1 MKKLLLIPAIFA
13 SLMTATTQA
22 PQSALAGGIGN
33 NHIGP
38 SVTFGG
44 GQSVF
49 GVDSKLGIA
58 DNVSLRPY
66 VAFPSG
72 GTDFGTSLTYDW
84 DLRHSSIPITP
95 FIGLGVNFETGN
107 NRNTTT
113 SGFAQVGAD
122 LDVNESFALLGSI
135 AIPFNSNDNSTTFTL
150 GAGLRF

>member
-13 SLMTATTQA
+13 SLAAATQA

-49 GVDSKLGIA
+49 GIDSKLGIA

-72 GTDFGTSLTYDW
+72 GTEFGTSLTYDW

-107 NRNTTT
+107 QNTTT

-122 LDVNESFALLGSI
+122 LDVNESFALLGSV
-135 AIPFNSNDNSTTFTL
+135 AIPFNSSGNSTSFTL